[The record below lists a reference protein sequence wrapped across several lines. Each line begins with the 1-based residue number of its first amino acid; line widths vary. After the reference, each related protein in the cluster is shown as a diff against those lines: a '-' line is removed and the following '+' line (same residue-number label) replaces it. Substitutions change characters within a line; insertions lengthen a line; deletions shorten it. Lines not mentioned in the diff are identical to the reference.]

1 MKKKNKDSRIY
12 EKQRTSG
19 AQDSSQSGS
28 HEIESA
34 RGTVYLFA
42 VWQFRGSFTE
52 LKAAPYS
59 CNNGFFCSPSINHV
73 NNWIIGQVGGQSRWF
88 SYSRFRAPTVR
99 KVLVDFAVFDW
110 WRYCKVLCDVKF
122 RQIVGYSRKLRHIE
136 PSHIALSVKLSN
148 SVLRV
153 LKIVTSEFTSFC

>member
-1 MKKKNKDSRIY
+1 MYNNDTKMKKKNKDSRIY

-28 HEIESA
+28 HEIESP

-73 NNWIIGQVGGQSRWF
+73 NNWIIGQVGGQSRLF

-110 WRYCKVLCDVKF
+110 WRYCKALCDVRI
-122 RQIVGYSRKLRHIE
+122 RQIEENGCTFRYI
-136 PSHIALSVKLSN
+136 KLSN
-148 SVLRV
+148 SV
-153 LKIVTSEFTSFC
+153 IS